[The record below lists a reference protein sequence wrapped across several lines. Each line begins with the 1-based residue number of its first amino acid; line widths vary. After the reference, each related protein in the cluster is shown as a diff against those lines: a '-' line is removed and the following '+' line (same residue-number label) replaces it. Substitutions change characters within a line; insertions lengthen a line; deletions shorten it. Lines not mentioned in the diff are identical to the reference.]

1 MAHVRESITA
11 EAVEREHEKW
21 SCPEKAWD
29 IMHNSDEK
37 VFFQTLKIA
46 KDGGLHEIGDSALW
60 YSSRPVSAAVL
71 MLFVVYNVYYLVVTN
86 IHLLQTA
93 SKRNAEDEEFL
104 LTQEVFKTFSSFK
117 VEHSR
122 SLVATIE
129 LFGLAVLAIATI
141 VQIILIKF
149 SDGLRKWKSV
159 TNLCWECLPLLSN
172 FSAMKLIAYIS
183 PSKISV
189 DLFDIL
195 FYRESGVAISLI
207 IFIITRPLMVLI
219 GVDCFLVKFRIA
231 SVFILEHDFS
241 ANYFLGAFLFL
252 NQLLGAMNLPK
263 ELKNRL
269 YRYVFGGEDG
279 IITDEENNIQT
290 VWEGMVAEKIYAV
303 YPKWKAS
310 CLMLTWCDD
319 DFQLLTLNQVNF
331 KIGN

>member
-1 MAHVRESITA
+1 MHNT
-11 EAVEREHEKW
+11 HEK
-21 SCPEKAWD
+21 C
-29 IMHNSDEK
+29 
-37 VFFQTLKIA
+37 FFHTLKIA
-46 KDGGLHEIGDSALW
+46 KDGGLHEIGATPALW
-60 YSSRPVSAAVL
+60 YCTRPVSALAL
-71 MLFVVYNVYYLVVTN
+71 MLFVVYNVYYLVGTN
-86 IHLLQTA
+86 VHILQI
-93 SKRNAEDEEFL
+93 SEERSAEDEEFL
-104 LTQEVFKTFSSFK
+104 LTQELLKVFSSFK
-117 VEHSR
+117 VQHSR
-122 SLVATIE
+122 SLVALIE
-129 LFGLAVLAIATI
+129 FFGLSVLVIATL
-141 VQIILIKF
+141 VQIVLINF
-149 SDGLRKWKSV
+149 SVGLRKWKSV

-195 FYRESGVAISLI
+195 FYRESGVALSLI
-207 IFIITRPLMVLI
+207 IFIISRPLMVII

-231 SVFILEHDFS
+231 SFFILETDFS
-241 ANYFLGAFLFL
+241 LNYFLGAFLFL

-263 ELKNRL
+263 ELKSRL